1 SKETGVDDETTSLFF
16 ERSNRQVKDAIVML
30 LLQCSRDVAV
40 ERLDQVHGSV
50 RQAINLYTG
59 CELMRIEQLAWSILS
74 EVGGTENIQ
83 QIAFCMTRLR
93 LTLKDETKINEDQLK
108 QIEGVMGVVWD
119 TTLQIVIGP
128 GRVVKVAKQIS
139 EWTGLRM
146 GGEDLVDKDR
156 VVPTDQTT
164 LQRGENKPKDQSPVV
179 KKFLRRI
186 GNIFIP
192 LIPGLVA
199 SGIINGVANF
209 LKNAGFGVGSTWM
222 NILLLLGSSIFT
234 YLAILVGWNTAK
246 EFEGTPVLGALA
258 GMFLFNPML
267 AEIAIYGDE
276 LVVGRGGLFGVIFV
290 AWLMTFVEKRIR
302 KIIPE

>member
-1 SKETGVDDETTSLFF
+1 
-16 ERSNRQVKDAIVML
+16 
-30 LLQCSRDVAV
+30 
-40 ERLDQVHGSV
+40 
-50 RQAINLYTG
+50 
-59 CELMRIEQLAWSILS
+59 
-74 EVGGTENIQ
+74 
-83 QIAFCMTRLR
+83 
-93 LTLKDETKINEDQLK
+93 
-108 QIEGVMGVVWD
+108 
-119 TTLQIVIGP
+119 
-128 GRVVKVAKQIS
+128 

-209 LKNAGFGVGSTWM
+209 LNVAGFGVGSTLM

-234 YLAILVGWNTAK
+234 YLAILVGWNTAQ
-246 EFEGTPVLGALA
+246 EFERTPVLGALV
-258 GMFLFNPML
+258 GMFYLIQCSLRLRFM
-267 AEIAIYGDE
+267 
-276 LVVGRGGLFGVIFV
+276 V
-290 AWLMTFVEKRIR
+290 MS
-302 KIIPE
+302 